1 MRHISTSTAERKHIL
16 SAMDR
21 HIEVAKAKVKSEEPK
36 SEWTFEQ
43 VQEAFKHQVELDRV
57 RHSSR
62 VLSWHPNHASKTLRR
77 LSGGPSVMSEQFLL
91 WKKKFQDTV
100 KSYVGYVKQSAA
112 EVGHL
117 HISERTSTTEAETKV
132 LTCTGAKGG
141 TGLQRGDCCHANH

>member
-91 WKKKFQDTV
+91 WKKIPRYGEKLRWLCQ
-100 KSYVGYVKQSAA
+100 A
-112 EVGHL
+112 
-117 HISERTSTTEAETKV
+117 ISSRGRTPAY
-132 LTCTGAKGG
+132 L
-141 TGLQRGDCCHANH
+141 